1 MPRPTLS
8 DLTLSV
14 RPALPGEYKSTMTAN
29 VGDRAPDFALPDVD
43 GRSVSLADYRGRWV
57 VLVFLRWLG

>member
-1 MPRPTLS
+1 M
-8 DLTLSV
+8 
-14 RPALPGEYKSTMTAN
+14 ALN